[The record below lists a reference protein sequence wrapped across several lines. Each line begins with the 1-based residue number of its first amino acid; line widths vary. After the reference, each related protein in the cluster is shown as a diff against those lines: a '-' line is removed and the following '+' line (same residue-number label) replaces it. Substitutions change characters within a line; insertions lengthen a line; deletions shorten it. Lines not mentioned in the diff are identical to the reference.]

1 MKRAFLFPGQGAQ
14 YVGMGKDIY
23 DKYDDAKEIYDKA
36 SKITNIDIK
45 DLCFNGPEEELMKTR
60 NTQIAI
66 FTTSLAILEVLRKKN
81 IEAEIATGLSLGEY
95 TALVYAGIISFEE
108 GVKLIQK
115 RGYYMEKCI
124 PEGKYSMA
132 AVIGLKSSEIEKVC
146 KQLSDE
152 GKFVTPANYNC
163 ASQTVISGEETAVI
177 EATQMLKENGAK
189 RVIPLKTSGPFH
201 TSKLEEAK
209 KNYEKELENIV
220 INKSAIKVIKNID
233 GEFYMSDDKVK
244 EILAKHIISSVR
256 FDKAIEKMKEN
267 EIEEY
272 VEIGPGKT
280 LTGFVKKDNKEAKT
294 YNINTLES
302 LEKYLAEEK

>member
-14 YVGMGKDIY
+14 YVGMGKYIY
-23 DKYDDAKEIYDKA
+23 DKYDEAKEIYDKA

-163 ASQTVISGEETAVI
+163 TSQTVISGEETAVI

-209 KNYEKELENIV
+209 NNYEKELENIV
-220 INKSAIKVIKNID
+220 INKSSIKVIKNID
-233 GEFYMSDDKVK
+233 GEFYMPDDNVK
-244 EILAKHIISSVR
+244 EILSKHIISSVR